1 MGKCG
6 FTKRRKTD
14 GRFLLCKGR
23 ISRDFKR
30 GERDGIGTCICGLY
44 KYIGEWKN
52 NKKGKIGT
60 YYLSSKV
67 IIDIV
72 IENDI
77 LNGIYKIND
86 EEKYINNID
95 LNVIEEKDML
105 ENIEKYLNDNINHHN
120 YS

>member
-1 MGKCG
+1 MKVNLRMIYL
-6 FTKRRKTD
+6 KAMEDLNIKM
-14 GRFLLCKGR
+14 K
-23 ISRDFKR
+23 
-30 GERDGIGTCICGLY
+30 
-44 KYIGEWKN
+44 KYMKETW
-52 NKKGKIGT
+52 KIGT